1 MPLIEAKNISLIIDK
16 KTILSNVS
24 LEIKKRDFITVIGP
38 NGAGKSMLLKVLM
51 GFFRLTSG
59 EVVSQKNLRIG
70 YVPQKLDLNGSMP
83 ISVRKFLK
91 LKNTVDDDKI
101 TQIAQE
107 ITILDILDEQI
118 HLLSGGQ
125 LQRVLL
131 ARALLNN
138 PEILILDEPA
148 QNLDISGQ
156 MAFYKLLDNVYKK
169 REIAIL
175 MVSHDL
181 HLVMASSKH
190 VICLFHHVCCAGE
203 PNAITKDPEFL
214 TLFGDDMAKMMAVYN
229 HDHNH
234 NHKC

>member
-1 MPLIEAKNISLIIDK
+1 MSLIEAKNISLTIDK
-16 KTILSNVS
+16 KTILSNIS
-24 LEIKKRDFITVIGP
+24 LEIKKRDFVTVIGP
-38 NGAGKSMLLKVLM
+38 NGAGKSMLLKALM
-51 GFFRLTSG
+51 GFFKLTSG
-59 EVVSQKNLRIG
+59 KVILQKNLRIG

-91 LKNTVDDDKI
+91 LKNDTDDEKI
-101 TQIAQE
+101 AKIAQE
-107 ITILDILDEQI
+107 IVISDILDEQI
-118 HLLSGGQ
+118 HSLSGGQ
-125 LQRVLL
+125 FQRVLL
-131 ARALLNN
+131 ARSLLGN

-156 MAFYKLLDNVYKK
+156 MAFYKLLDNVYKS

-203 PNAITKDPEFL
+203 PNVITKDPEFL
-214 TLFGDDMAKMMAVYN
+214 TLFGDDMVKMMAVYN
-229 HDHNH
+229 HHHDH